1 MHQSVKNIV
10 DLYDNVKQKIQE
22 LNYENYDPNIIAVSK
37 TFKMEDIKPLIDYGH
52 KHFGENKVQ
61 EALGK
66 WEEAKAIKKDLKLH
80 MIGKLQ
86 TNKVKQAVTLFD
98 YIHSVDNLKLAKK
111 ISEEQ
116 KKQNK
121 SLKIFLQVNI
131 GAEDQKSG
139 IKIEYLDEL
148 VNESKNLNLD
158 IIGLMCLPPINES
171 TSKYFSFAT
180 VKPSLVKNDELNFKE
195 LSLGM
200 SNDYID
206 ALNYKTTFI
215 RIGTKIFGERSKLF

>member
-121 SLKIFLQVNI
+121 RLKIFLQVNI
-131 GAEDQKSG
+131 GEEDQKSG

-148 VNESKNLNLD
+148 VNDSKNLNLD

-171 TSKYFSFAT
+171 TSKYFSLI
-180 VKPSLVKNDELNFKE
+180 KKKNDELNFKE

-206 ALNYKTTFI
+206 ALKYKTTFI

>member
-121 SLKIFLQVNI
+121 RLKIFLQVNI
-131 GAEDQKSG
+131 GEEDQKSG

-148 VNESKNLNLD
+148 VNDSKNLNLD

-171 TSKYFSFAT
+171 TSKYFSLI
-180 VKPSLVKNDELNFKE
+180 KKKNDELNFKE

-215 RIGTKIFGERSKLF
+215 RIGTKIFGERN